1 LSKHSTLAP
10 RASRSVALRRGLTR
24 SAVALA
30 GGAVV
35 ASGMIAATTTSAS
48 AATGWDEVA
57 ACESGGDWSINT
69 GNGYYGGLQFSQQT
83 WEGFGGTEYAAS
95 ADQASKSQQIAVAE
109 RVLAEQGAGAWPNC
123 GGPLSGGADT
133 SGAPAAE
140 EQAPEQEEEAPAQEA
155 PQEEQQAPETRE
167 SEQQA
172 NRSSER
178 ESTEP
183 QGDWSCDGD
192 GIADNCDENGFTKE
206 TEKAQEQPQ
215 EEAPAQEAAPA
226 PEKSAGEP
234 GSKATGDLSVA
245 GTLEVDGT
253 MGPKTITALQDWLGV
268 EQTGEMDEE
277 TTLALQAWA
286 KTSQDGEIGA
296 DTVAGLQHEIG
307 ASQNGS
313 DEIDGDTVEV
323 LQAFL
328 NQSSP
333 RRGARRGA
341 PPRRGTAAPSR
352 TAGPPSRAARPSVV
366 VRPRER
372 RGNLWQ
378 PDHRSDCRP
387 ADVTHLSLRG
397 SRLHRW

>member
-1 LSKHSTLAP
+1 MSKHSTHAQ
-10 RASRSVALRRGLTR
+10 RTSRTATLRRGLSR
-24 SAVALA
+24 SAVAVA

-83 WEGFGGTEYAAS
+83 WEGYGGTEYAAT
-95 ADQASKSQQIAVAE
+95 ADQASKSQQIAIGE
-109 RVLAEQGAGAWPNC
+109 RVLEGQGAGAWPNC

-140 EQAPEQEEEAPAQEA
+140 EQDEAPEQ
-155 PQEEQQAPETRE
+155 EQQAPEPRE
-167 SEQQA
+167 SDQQA
-172 NRSSER
+172 NRSTER

-206 TEKAQEQPQ
+206 TEKKQQSQ
-215 EEAPAQEAAPA
+215 
-226 PEKSAGEP
+226 GEP

-245 GTLEVDGT
+245 GTLEVDGK

-286 KTSQDGEIGA
+286 KTSQDGVIGEN
-296 DTVAGLQHEIG
+296 TVAGLQHEIG
-307 ASQNGS
+307 ATQNGS

-328 NQSSP
+328 N
-333 RRGARRGA
+333 
-341 PPRRGTAAPSR
+341 
-352 TAGPPSRAARPSVV
+352 
-366 VRPRER
+366 
-372 RGNLWQ
+372 LY
-378 PDHRSDCRP
+378 
-387 ADVTHLSLRG
+387 
-397 SRLHRW
+397 

>member
-1 LSKHSTLAP
+1 MSKHSTHAQRTS
-10 RASRSVALRRGLTR
+10 RAATLRRGLSR
-24 SAVALA
+24 SAVAVA

-83 WEGFGGTEYAAS
+83 WEGYGGTEYAAT
-95 ADQASKSQQIAVAE
+95 ADQATKSQQIAIGE
-109 RVLAEQGAGAWPNC
+109 RVLEGQGAGAWPNC

-140 EQAPEQEEEAPAQEA
+140 EQEEAPEQ
-155 PQEEQQAPETRE
+155 EQQAPEPRE
-167 SEQQA
+167 SDQQA
-172 NRSSER
+172 NRSTER

-206 TEKAQEQPQ
+206 TEKKQEQPQ
-215 EEAPAQEAAPA
+215 QEQQEAPAEESAPA
-226 PEKSAGEP
+226 PQKSQGEP

-245 GTLEVDGT
+245 GTLEVDGK

-286 KTSQDGEIGA
+286 KTSQDGKIGE

-307 ASQNGS
+307 AAQNGS

-328 NQSSP
+328 N
-333 RRGARRGA
+333 
-341 PPRRGTAAPSR
+341 
-352 TAGPPSRAARPSVV
+352 
-366 VRPRER
+366 
-372 RGNLWQ
+372 LY
-378 PDHRSDCRP
+378 
-387 ADVTHLSLRG
+387 
-397 SRLHRW
+397 

>member
-1 LSKHSTLAP
+1 MSKHSTHAQ
-10 RASRSVALRRGLTR
+10 RTSRTATLRRGLSR
-24 SAVALA
+24 SAVAVA

-69 GNGYYGGLQFSQQT
+69 GNGYYGGLQFSDRT
-83 WEGFGGTEYAAS
+83 WDAYGGEQYAS
-95 ADQASKSQQIAVAE
+95 TADQATKSQQIAIGE
-109 RVLAEQGAGAWPNC
+109 RVLEGQGAGAWPNC

-140 EQAPEQEEEAPAQEA
+140 EQDEAPEQEAPEQ
-155 PQEEQQAPETRE
+155 EQQAPEPRE
-167 SEQQA
+167 SDQQA
-172 NRSSER
+172 NRSTER

-206 TEKAQEQPQ
+206 TEKKQEEPKQEQQ
-215 EEAPAQEAAPA
+215 EAPAEEAAPA
-226 PEKSAGEP
+226 PQESKGEP

-245 GTLEVDGT
+245 GTLEVDGK
-253 MGPKTITALQDWLGV
+253 MGPETVTALQDWLGV
-268 EQTGEMDEE
+268 AQTGEMDEE

-286 KTSQDGEIGA
+286 KTSQDGVIGEN
-296 DTVAGLQHEIG
+296 TVAGLQHEIG
-307 ASQNGS
+307 ATQNGS

-328 NQSSP
+328 N
-333 RRGARRGA
+333 
-341 PPRRGTAAPSR
+341 
-352 TAGPPSRAARPSVV
+352 
-366 VRPRER
+366 
-372 RGNLWQ
+372 LY
-378 PDHRSDCRP
+378 
-387 ADVTHLSLRG
+387 
-397 SRLHRW
+397 

>member
-1 LSKHSTLAP
+1 MSKHSTHAQRTS
-10 RASRSVALRRGLTR
+10 RAATLRRGLSR
-24 SAVALA
+24 SAVAVA

-69 GNGYYGGLQFSQQT
+69 GNGYYGGLQFSDRT
-83 WEGFGGTEYAAS
+83 WDAYGGEQYAS
-95 ADQASKSQQIAVAE
+95 TADQATKSQQIAIGE
-109 RVLAEQGAGAWPNC
+109 RVLEGQGAGAWPNC

-140 EQAPEQEEEAPAQEA
+140 EQEEAPEQ
-155 PQEEQQAPETRE
+155 EQQAPEPRE
-167 SEQQA
+167 SDQQA
-172 NRSSER
+172 NRSTER

-206 TEKAQEQPQ
+206 TEKKQEQPAPEQ
-215 EEAPAQEAAPA
+215 APAEQKSEPKSTEPQGDWSCDGDGIADNCDENGFTKETETKQEQPKQ
-226 PEKSAGEP
+226 ESQGET
-234 GSKATGDLSVA
+234 GSQATGDLSVA
-245 GTLEVDGT
+245 GTLEVDGK

-286 KTSQDGEIGA
+286 KTSQDGVIGEN
-296 DTVAGLQHEIG
+296 TVAGLQHEIG
-307 ASQNGS
+307 AAQNGS

-328 NQSSP
+328 N
-333 RRGARRGA
+333 
-341 PPRRGTAAPSR
+341 
-352 TAGPPSRAARPSVV
+352 
-366 VRPRER
+366 
-372 RGNLWQ
+372 LY
-378 PDHRSDCRP
+378 
-387 ADVTHLSLRG
+387 
-397 SRLHRW
+397 

>member
-1 LSKHSTLAP
+1 MSKHSTHAQRTS
-10 RASRSVALRRGLTR
+10 RAATFRRGLSR
-24 SAVALA
+24 SAVAVA

-57 ACESGGDWSINT
+57 ACESSGDWSANT

-83 WEGFGGTEYAAS
+83 WEGFGGTEYAS
-95 ADQASKSQQIAVAE
+95 TADQASKSQQIAVAE
-109 RVLAEQGAGAWPNC
+109 RVLAEQGKGAWPTC
-123 GGPLSGGADT
+123 GVSINGGSDT

-140 EQAPEQEEEAPAQEA
+140 EQEEAPEQEQQAPAEEQE
-155 PQEEQQAPETRE
+155 QQQAPEPRE
-167 SEQQA
+167 SDQQA
-172 NRSSER
+172 NRSTER

-206 TEKAQEQPQ
+206 TEKKQEEPKQQ
-215 EEAPAQEAAPA
+215 EAPAEEAAPA
-226 PEKSAGEP
+226 PQESKGEP

-245 GTLEVDGT
+245 GTLEVDGK

-268 EQTGEMDEE
+268 EQTGELDEE

-286 KTSQDGEIGA
+286 KTSQDGVIGE
-296 DTVAGLQHEIG
+296 DTVAGLQHEVG
-307 ASQNGS
+307 AVQNGS

-328 NQSSP
+328 N
-333 RRGARRGA
+333 
-341 PPRRGTAAPSR
+341 
-352 TAGPPSRAARPSVV
+352 
-366 VRPRER
+366 
-372 RGNLWQ
+372 LY
-378 PDHRSDCRP
+378 
-387 ADVTHLSLRG
+387 
-397 SRLHRW
+397 

>member
-1 LSKHSTLAP
+1 MSKHSTHAQRTS
-10 RASRSVALRRGLTR
+10 RAATFRRGLSR
-24 SAVALA
+24 SAVAVA

-57 ACESGGDWSINT
+57 ACESGGNWSTNT
-69 GNGYYGGLQFSQQT
+69 GNGYYGGLQFSDQT
-83 WEGFGGTEYAAS
+83 WDGYGGEQYAPT
-95 ADQASKSQQIAVAE
+95 ADQATKSQQIAIGE
-109 RVLAEQGAGAWPNC
+109 RVLEGQGAGAWPNC

-140 EQAPEQEEEAPAQEA
+140 EQEEAPEQEQQAPAEEQE
-155 PQEEQQAPETRE
+155 QQQAPEQRE
-167 SEQQA
+167 SDQQA
-172 NRSSER
+172 NRSTER

-206 TEKAQEQPQ
+206 TEKKQ
-215 EEAPAQEAAPA
+215 EEPKQQETPAEEAAPA
-226 PEKSAGEP
+226 PQESKGEP

-245 GTLEVDGT
+245 GTLAVDGK

-286 KTSQDGEIGA
+286 KTSQDGKIGE

-307 ASQNGS
+307 ATQSGS

-328 NQSSP
+328 N
-333 RRGARRGA
+333 
-341 PPRRGTAAPSR
+341 
-352 TAGPPSRAARPSVV
+352 
-366 VRPRER
+366 
-372 RGNLWQ
+372 LY
-378 PDHRSDCRP
+378 
-387 ADVTHLSLRG
+387 
-397 SRLHRW
+397 

>member
-1 LSKHSTLAP
+1 MSKHSTHAQRTS
-10 RASRSVALRRGLTR
+10 RAATFRRGLSR
-24 SAVALA
+24 SAVAVA

-69 GNGYYGGLQFSQQT
+69 GNGYYGGLQFADRT
-83 WEGFGGTEYAAS
+83 WDAYGGEQYAS
-95 ADQASKSQQIAVAE
+95 TADQATKSQQIAIGE
-109 RVLAEQGAGAWPNC
+109 RVLEGQGAGAWPNC

-140 EQAPEQEEEAPAQEA
+140 EQEEAPEQ
-155 PQEEQQAPETRE
+155 EQQAPEPRE
-167 SEQQA
+167 SDQQA
-172 NRSSER
+172 NRSTER

-206 TEKAQEQPQ
+206 TEKKQQSQ
-215 EEAPAQEAAPA
+215 
-226 PEKSAGEP
+226 GEP

-245 GTLEVDGT
+245 GTLEVDGK

-268 EQTGEMDEE
+268 EQTGELDEE

-286 KTSQDGEIGA
+286 KTSQDGVIGE
-296 DTVAGLQHEIG
+296 DTVAGLQHEVG
-307 ASQNGS
+307 AVQNGS

-328 NQSSP
+328 N
-333 RRGARRGA
+333 
-341 PPRRGTAAPSR
+341 
-352 TAGPPSRAARPSVV
+352 
-366 VRPRER
+366 
-372 RGNLWQ
+372 LY
-378 PDHRSDCRP
+378 
-387 ADVTHLSLRG
+387 
-397 SRLHRW
+397 

>member
-1 LSKHSTLAP
+1 MSKHSTHAQ
-10 RASRSVALRRGLTR
+10 RTSRTATLRRGLSR
-24 SAVALA
+24 SAVAVA

-69 GNGYYGGLQFSQQT
+69 GNGYYGGLQFSDRT
-83 WEGFGGTEYAAS
+83 WDAYGGEQYAS
-95 ADQASKSQQIAVAE
+95 TADQATKSQQIAIGE
-109 RVLAEQGAGAWPNC
+109 RVLEGQGAGAWPNC

-140 EQAPEQEEEAPAQEA
+140 EQEEAPEQ
-155 PQEEQQAPETRE
+155 EQQAPEPRE
-167 SEQQA
+167 SDQQA
-172 NRSSER
+172 NRSTER

-206 TEKAQEQPQ
+206 TEEAQEQAPEPEQ
-215 EEAPAQEAAPA
+215 PEAPTEEP
-226 PEKSAGEP
+226 AGEP
-234 GSKATGDLSVA
+234 GSQATGDLSVA
-245 GTLEVDGT
+245 GTLEVDGK

-286 KTSQDGEIGA
+286 KTDQDGVIGE

-307 ASQNGS
+307 AVQNGS
-313 DEIDGDTVEV
+313 EEIDGETVEV

-328 NQSSP
+328 N
-333 RRGARRGA
+333 
-341 PPRRGTAAPSR
+341 
-352 TAGPPSRAARPSVV
+352 
-366 VRPRER
+366 
-372 RGNLWQ
+372 LY
-378 PDHRSDCRP
+378 
-387 ADVTHLSLRG
+387 
-397 SRLHRW
+397 

>member
-1 LSKHSTLAP
+1 MSKHSTHAQ
-10 RASRSVALRRGLTR
+10 RTSRTATLRRGLSR
-24 SAVALA
+24 SAVAVA

-83 WEGFGGTEYAAS
+83 WEGYGGTEYAAT
-95 ADQASKSQQIAVAE
+95 ADQASKSQQIAIGE
-109 RVLAEQGAGAWPNC
+109 RVLEGQGAGAWPNC

-140 EQAPEQEEEAPAQEA
+140 EQEEAPEQ
-155 PQEEQQAPETRE
+155 EQQAPEPRE
-167 SEQQA
+167 SDQQA
-172 NRSSER
+172 NRSTER

-206 TEKAQEQPQ
+206 TEKKQEEPKQEQQ
-215 EEAPAQEAAPA
+215 EAPAEEAAPA

-234 GSKATGDLSVA
+234 GSQATGDLSVA
-245 GTLEVDGT
+245 GTLEVDGK
-253 MGPKTITALQDWLGV
+253 MGPETVTALQDWLGV

-286 KTSQDGEIGA
+286 KTSQDGVIGEN
-296 DTVAGLQHEIG
+296 TVAGLQHEIG
-307 ASQNGS
+307 AAQNGS

-328 NQSSP
+328 N
-333 RRGARRGA
+333 
-341 PPRRGTAAPSR
+341 
-352 TAGPPSRAARPSVV
+352 
-366 VRPRER
+366 
-372 RGNLWQ
+372 LY
-378 PDHRSDCRP
+378 
-387 ADVTHLSLRG
+387 
-397 SRLHRW
+397 

>member
-1 LSKHSTLAP
+1 MSKHSTHAQ
-10 RASRSVALRRGLTR
+10 RTSRTATLRRGLSR
-24 SAVALA
+24 SAVAVA

-83 WEGFGGTEYAAS
+83 WEGYGGTEYAAT
-95 ADQASKSQQIAVAE
+95 ADQASKSQQIAIGE
-109 RVLAEQGAGAWPNC
+109 RVLEGQGAGAWPNC

-140 EQAPEQEEEAPAQEA
+140 EQEEAPEQ
-155 PQEEQQAPETRE
+155 EQQAPEPRE
-167 SEQQA
+167 SDQQA
-172 NRSSER
+172 NRSTER

-206 TEKAQEQPQ
+206 TEKKQEEPKQEQQ
-215 EEAPAQEAAPA
+215 EAPAEEAAPA

-245 GTLEVDGT
+245 GTLEVDGK

-286 KTSQDGEIGA
+286 KTSQDGVIGEN
-296 DTVAGLQHEIG
+296 TVAGLQHEIG
-307 ASQNGS
+307 AAQNGS
-313 DEIDGDTVEV
+313 DEIDEDTVEV

-328 NQSSP
+328 N
-333 RRGARRGA
+333 
-341 PPRRGTAAPSR
+341 
-352 TAGPPSRAARPSVV
+352 
-366 VRPRER
+366 
-372 RGNLWQ
+372 LY
-378 PDHRSDCRP
+378 
-387 ADVTHLSLRG
+387 
-397 SRLHRW
+397 

>member
-1 LSKHSTLAP
+1 MSKHSTHAQRTS
-10 RASRSVALRRGLTR
+10 RAATLRRGLSR
-24 SAVALA
+24 SAVAVA

-83 WEGFGGTEYAAS
+83 WEGYGGTEYAAT
-95 ADQASKSQQIAVAE
+95 ADQASKSQQIAIGE
-109 RVLAEQGAGAWPNC
+109 RVLEGQGAGAWPNC

-140 EQAPEQEEEAPAQEA
+140 EQDEAPEQEAPEQ
-155 PQEEQQAPETRE
+155 EQQAPEPRE
-167 SEQQA
+167 SDQQA
-172 NRSSER
+172 NRSTER

-206 TEKAQEQPQ
+206 TEKKQEEPKQEQQ
-215 EEAPAQEAAPA
+215 EAPAEEAAPA

-234 GSKATGDLSVA
+234 GSQATGDLSVA
-245 GTLEVDGT
+245 GTLEVDGK
-253 MGPKTITALQDWLGV
+253 MGPETVTALQDWLGV

-286 KTSQDGEIGA
+286 KTSQDGVIGEN
-296 DTVAGLQHEIG
+296 TVAGLQHEIG
-307 ASQNGS
+307 ATQNGS

-328 NQSSP
+328 N
-333 RRGARRGA
+333 
-341 PPRRGTAAPSR
+341 
-352 TAGPPSRAARPSVV
+352 
-366 VRPRER
+366 
-372 RGNLWQ
+372 LY
-378 PDHRSDCRP
+378 
-387 ADVTHLSLRG
+387 
-397 SRLHRW
+397 

>member
-1 LSKHSTLAP
+1 MSKHSTHAQ
-10 RASRSVALRRGLTR
+10 RTSRTATLRRGLSR
-24 SAVALA
+24 SAVAVA

-83 WEGFGGTEYAAS
+83 WEGYGGTEYAAT
-95 ADQASKSQQIAVAE
+95 ADQASKNQQIAIGE
-109 RVLAEQGAGAWPNC
+109 RVLEGQGAGAWPNC

-140 EQAPEQEEEAPAQEA
+140 EQDEAPEQEAPEQ
-155 PQEEQQAPETRE
+155 EQQAPEPRE
-167 SEQQA
+167 SDQQA
-172 NRSSER
+172 NRSTER

-206 TEKAQEQPQ
+206 TEKKQEEPKQEQQ
-215 EEAPAQEAAPA
+215 EAPAEEAAPA

-234 GSKATGDLSVA
+234 GSQATGDLSVA
-245 GTLEVDGT
+245 GTLEVDGK
-253 MGPKTITALQDWLGV
+253 MGPETVTALQDWLGV

-286 KTSQDGEIGA
+286 KTSQDGVIGE
-296 DTVAGLQHEIG
+296 DTVAGLQHEVG
-307 ASQNGS
+307 AVQNGS

-328 NQSSP
+328 N
-333 RRGARRGA
+333 
-341 PPRRGTAAPSR
+341 
-352 TAGPPSRAARPSVV
+352 
-366 VRPRER
+366 
-372 RGNLWQ
+372 LY
-378 PDHRSDCRP
+378 
-387 ADVTHLSLRG
+387 
-397 SRLHRW
+397 

>member
-1 LSKHSTLAP
+1 MSKHSTHAQRTS
-10 RASRSVALRRGLTR
+10 RAATLRRGLSR
-24 SAVALA
+24 SAVAVA

-57 ACESGGDWSINT
+57 ACESGGNWSINT
-69 GNGYYGGLQFSQQT
+69 GNGYYGGLQFSDRT
-83 WEGFGGTEYAAS
+83 WDGYGGEQYAPT
-95 ADQASKSQQIAVAE
+95 ADQATKSQQIAIGE
-109 RVLAEQGAGAWPNC
+109 RVLEGQGAGAWPNC

-140 EQAPEQEEEAPAQEA
+140 EQEEAPEQEAPEQ
-155 PQEEQQAPETRE
+155 QQQAPEPRE
-167 SEQQA
+167 SDQQA
-172 NRSSER
+172 NRSTER

-206 TEKAQEQPQ
+206 TEKKHEEPKQQ
-215 EEAPAQEAAPA
+215 EAPAEEAAPA
-226 PEKSAGEP
+226 PQASKGEP
-234 GSKATGDLSVA
+234 GSQATGDLSVA
-245 GTLEVDGT
+245 GTLEVDGK

-286 KTSQDGEIGA
+286 KTDQDGVIGEK
-296 DTVAGLQHEIG
+296 TVAGLQHEVG
-307 ASQNGS
+307 AVQNGS

-328 NQSSP
+328 N
-333 RRGARRGA
+333 
-341 PPRRGTAAPSR
+341 
-352 TAGPPSRAARPSVV
+352 
-366 VRPRER
+366 
-372 RGNLWQ
+372 LY
-378 PDHRSDCRP
+378 
-387 ADVTHLSLRG
+387 
-397 SRLHRW
+397 

>member
-1 LSKHSTLAP
+1 MSTYSTHAQRTP
-10 RASRSVALRRGLTR
+10 RTVALRRGLSR

-57 ACESGGDWSINT
+57 ACESGGNWSINT

-123 GGPLSGGADT
+123 GGALSGGADT
-133 SGAPAAE
+133 SGAPEAE
-140 EQAPEQEEEAPAQEA
+140 EQAPEQEQEAPAEEQE
-155 PQEEQQAPETRE
+155 QEQQAPETRQ
-167 SEQQA
+167 SEQQS
-172 NRSSER
+172 NRSAER
-178 ESTEP
+178 QSTEP

-206 TEKAQEQPQ
+206 TEKKQQPEQ
-215 EEAPAQEAAPA
+215 EAPAEESAPA
-226 PEKSAGEP
+226 PQKSAGEP

-245 GTLEVDGT
+245 GTLEVDGK

-268 EQTGEMDEE
+268 EQTGQMDEE

-286 KTSQDGEIGA
+286 KTSQDGEIGVN
-296 DTVAGLQHEIG
+296 TVAGLQHEIG
-307 ASQNGS
+307 ATQNGS
-313 DEIDGDTVEV
+313 DEIDEDTVEV

-328 NQSSP
+328 N
-333 RRGARRGA
+333 
-341 PPRRGTAAPSR
+341 
-352 TAGPPSRAARPSVV
+352 
-366 VRPRER
+366 
-372 RGNLWQ
+372 LY
-378 PDHRSDCRP
+378 
-387 ADVTHLSLRG
+387 
-397 SRLHRW
+397 